1 MRILPINKHSFV
13 AGMGLVALVVGLAM
27 PVTASAASQVGIDPN
42 HPIAVSIVP
51 GQDVT
56 ETGTLAP
63 GQQVWYSIKVN
74 DVNGRYAKTD
84 NDQDRASENQE
95 GIQDQPPLDLSLFAT
110 PGNGNSIDHVQ
121 MDLFSGKYAQEW
133 SQGQI
138 WVPGMK
144 TDVSDRPN
152 VAPFGAG
159 SVVTNSDKSDKN
171 TGDPNVGELTY
182 SGNVISGE
190 TVLVLLQNNNPYPVS
205 YHLYTANMTNVQ
217 F

>member
-1 MRILPINKHSFV
+1 MRILPVNKHSFV

-42 HPIAVSIVP
+42 SPIALSIVP
-51 GQDVT
+51 GQDVS

-63 GQQVWYSIKVN
+63 GQQVWYSITVN
-74 DVNGRYAKTD
+74 DVNGRYVDKD
-84 NDQDRASENQE
+84 SSNKL
-95 GIQDQPPLDLSLFAT
+95 DQPPLDLSLYTT

-121 MDLFSGKYAQEW
+121 MDLFAGKYAQEW
-133 SQGQI
+133 SNGQI

-159 SVVTNSDKSDKN
+159 SVVTNGDKSDSN
-171 TGDPNVGELTY
+171 SGNPNVGELTY
-182 SGNVISGE
+182 SGNVISGN
-190 TVLVLLQNNNPYPVS
+190 TVLLLVQNNNPYPVS

>member
-1 MRILPINKHSFV
+1 MRILTINKHSFV
-13 AGMGLVALVVGLAM
+13 AGMGLVALFVGLAM

-56 ETGTLAP
+56 ETGQLTP

-74 DVNGRYAKTD
+74 DVNGRYVDKD
-84 NDQDRASENQE
+84 SSNKL
-95 GIQDQPPLDLSLFAT
+95 DQPPLDLSLYAT

-121 MDLFSGKYAQEW
+121 MDLFSGNYAQEW
-133 SQGQI
+133 SHGQM
-138 WVPGMK
+138 WTPGMK

-159 SVVTNSDKSDKN
+159 SVVTNSDKSDN
-171 TGDPNVGELTY
+171 NSGNPNVGELTY

-190 TVLVLLQNNNPYPVS
+190 TVLVLLQNNNPYAVS

>member
-51 GQDVT
+51 GQDVS

-63 GQQVWYSIKVN
+63 GQQVWYSITVN
-74 DVNGRYAKTD
+74 DVNGRYVDKD
-84 NDQDRASENQE
+84 SRNKL
-95 GIQDQPPLDLSLFAT
+95 DQPPLDLSLYAT

-133 SQGQI
+133 SNGQI

-159 SVVTNSDKSDKN
+159 SVVTNSDKSDN
-171 TGDPNVGELTY
+171 NSGNPNVGELTY
-182 SGNVISGE
+182 AGNVISGN

-205 YHLYTANMTNVQ
+205 YHLYTANMTNIQ

>member
-13 AGMGLVALVVGLAM
+13 AGMGLVALFVGLAM

-42 HPIAVSIVP
+42 SPIAVSIVP
-51 GQDVT
+51 GQDVS

-63 GQQVWYSIKVN
+63 GQQVWYSITVN
-74 DVNGRYAKTD
+74 DVNGRYVDKD
-84 NDQDRASENQE
+84 SSNKL
-95 GIQDQPPLDLSLFAT
+95 DQPPLDLSLYTT
-110 PGNGNSIDHVQ
+110 PGNGNSIDHMQ
-121 MDLFSGKYAQEW
+121 MDLFSANYAQEW
-133 SQGQI
+133 SHGQI

-159 SVVTNSDKSDKN
+159 SVVTNSDKSDN
-171 TGDPNVGELTY
+171 NSGNPNVGELTY
-182 SGNVISGE
+182 TGNVISGN

>member
-27 PVTASAASQVGIDPN
+27 PVTASAASQVGMDPN

-63 GQQVWYSIKVN
+63 GQQVWYSIQVN
-74 DVNGRYAKTD
+74 DVNGRYVDKDSTHKL
-84 NDQDRASENQE
+84 
-95 GIQDQPPLDLSLFAT
+95 DQPPLDLSLYAT

-133 SQGQI
+133 STGQI
-138 WVPGMK
+138 WTPGMK

-159 SVVTNSDKSDKN
+159 SVITNSDKSDN
-171 TGDPNVGELTY
+171 NSGNPNVGELTY
-182 SGNVISGE
+182 SGNVISGN
-190 TVLVLLQNNNPYPVS
+190 TILLLVQNNNPYPVS

>member
-13 AGMGLVALVVGLAM
+13 AGMGLVALFVGLAM

-42 HPIAVSIVP
+42 SPIAVSIVP
-51 GQDVT
+51 GQDVS
-56 ETGTLAP
+56 ETGALAP
-63 GQQVWYSIKVN
+63 GQQVWYSITVN
-74 DVNGRYAKTD
+74 DVNGRYVDKD
-84 NDQDRASENQE
+84 SSNKL
-95 GIQDQPPLDLSLFAT
+95 DQPPLDLSLYTT
-110 PGNGNSIDHVQ
+110 PGNGNSIDHMQ
-121 MDLFSGKYAQEW
+121 MDLFSANYAQEW
-133 SQGQI
+133 SHGQI

-159 SVVTNSDKSDKN
+159 SVVTNSDKSDN
-171 TGDPNVGELTY
+171 NSGNPNVGELTY
-182 SGNVISGE
+182 TGNVISGN